1 MVRWFPFS
9 GDEIQ
14 MCLAVLGA
22 AATIAALAGVSAEL
36 TLWGAAAGAVV
47 AYIAGLAVHARGV
60 GPRVTFLRGG
70 AEKGDGYMEA
80 FRSVHRCLYLV
91 HLDDDPPGPELQAL
105 YRGVQI
111 RRLVMVREDATCSAY
126 QWIVDFGDHPNLQH
140 AVVVAERASLLHMG
154 FVLVDGRV
162 VLLSVPGHE
171 AIDGKPYS
179 DRLVLRHLLR
189 IDDAEVA
196 GAFLRI
202 HEDLWARARVLS
214 SSAELLTQIVASGRP
229 TASGSS
235 VRGLRPER

>member
-1 MVRWFPFS
+1 
-9 GDEIQ
+9 
-14 MCLAVLGA
+14 
-22 AATIAALAGVSAEL
+22 
-36 TLWGAAAGAVV
+36 
-47 AYIAGLAVHARGV
+47 VHARGV

-70 AEKGDGYMEA
+70 AEKGDGYMDA

-91 HLDDDPPGPELQAL
+91 HLDDDPPGAELQAL
-105 YRGVQI
+105 YRVLLDRGVQI
-111 RRLVMVREDATCSAY
+111 RRLVMVREDATCAAY

-179 DRLVLRHLLR
+179 DRLLLRHLLR
-189 IDDAEVA
+189 IDDVEVA

-214 SSAELLTQIVASGRP
+214 SSSELLALLAASGRP
-229 TASGSS
+229 TASGPS